1 LAELVVTDLDG
12 TLWAYGS
19 EGVPHERTLAA
30 WRELERRRVPVLVA
44 TGRRATTAR
53 DPLAACGLAPPAV
66 VLNGALGLDLAT
78 GDCFHRHTYDAATAA
93 LVLAAFRA
101 AGLDPCVY
109 IEHADYDVYI
119 SDRPSTS
126 ELHLTALGTRAC
138 IGDLEEIVATVP
150 VLSFGVFGRDEHE
163 IRDAVD
169 GIAPHAD
176 PRVTHGDF
184 GGHGV
189 TVNPVGLSKWVGVL
203 AYCELTGL
211 DPSRVVAIGDGDN
224 DRELLANASVALVPE
239 DAHEDAIA
247 GAHHVV
253 PSPAVG
259 GWAAVLDF
267 V

>member
-1 LAELVVTDLDG
+1 LADLVVTDLDG

-19 EGVPHERTLAA
+19 EGVPHERTLVA
-30 WRELERRRVPVLVA
+30 WRELERRGVPVLVA

-53 DPLAACGLAPPAV
+53 DPLAVYGLAPPAV

-78 GDCFHRHTYDAATAA
+78 GARFHRHTYDAGTAA

-109 IEHADYDVYI
+109 IEHAEYDVYV
-119 SDRPSTS
+119 STRPSTS
-126 ELHLTALGTRAC
+126 DLHLTALGERAC
-138 IGDLEEIVATVP
+138 TADLEEIVATVP
-150 VLSFGVFGRDEHE
+150 VLSFGVFGRDEQE
-163 IRDAVD
+163 ILQAVD
-169 GIAPHAD
+169 GITPHAD

-189 TVNPVGLSKWVGVL
+189 TVNPLGLSKWVGVL
-203 AYCELTGL
+203 AYCELCGI
-211 DPSRVVAIGDGDN
+211 DPTRVVAVGDGDN
-224 DRELLANASVALVPE
+224 DRELLANARVALVPE
-239 DAHEDAIA
+239 DAHEHAIA
-247 GAHHVV
+247 SAHHVV